1 MLYLL
6 HEAPPEEQN
15 FEMLMFMIENAAA
28 MEDDEEY
35 AFTRK
40 QKEALET
47 LLENADGFI
56 GAAQSLAISDEARYG
71 SRKQKHRSNQTFRI

>member
-28 MEDDEEY
+28 MEEDEEY
-35 AFTRK
+35 AFTRN

-47 LLENADGFI
+47 LHENADGFI
-56 GAAQSLAISDEARYG
+56 GAAQSLAISDETRYG
-71 SRKQKHRSNQTFRI
+71 SRKQKHRNNQTLRT

>member
-56 GAAQSLAISDEARYG
+56 GAAQSLAIFDEARYD
-71 SRKQKHRSNQTFRI
+71 SRKQKRRSNQTFRT